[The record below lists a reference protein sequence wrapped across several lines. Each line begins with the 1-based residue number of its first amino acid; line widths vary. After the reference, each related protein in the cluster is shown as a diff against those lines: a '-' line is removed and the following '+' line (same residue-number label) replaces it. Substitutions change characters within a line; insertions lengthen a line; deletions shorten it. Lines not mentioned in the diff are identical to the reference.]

1 MLILKGH
8 WSNWKTED
16 VMELWKKYCCKNKE
30 VKEGVA
36 SDCKEPLLRI
46 SRVIL
51 ETWTTE
57 ETPEGHLKVWQLFVK
72 GPV

>member
-16 VMELWKKYCCKNKE
+16 IMEVWKKYYCKDKE
-30 VKEGVA
+30 VKEGLA
-36 SDCKEPLLRI
+36 SDSRKSLSI
-46 SRVIL
+46 SRDISQ
-51 ETWTTE
+51 TWTTE
-57 ETPEGHLKVWQLFVK
+57 ETPEGHLKVQQLFVK